1 MSWGLK
7 KEMIIFKMEE
17 KHLKKLE
24 KMDGGGK
31 GDDMVFKMA
40 AKNLKKPG
48 RSVPENKECGEKKG
62 EQ

>member
-1 MSWGLK
+1 MEEE
-7 KEMIIFKMEE
+7 KEMIDMMVKM
-17 KHLKKLE
+17 
-24 KMDGGGK
+24 
-31 GDDMVFKMA
+31 V

>member
-1 MSWGLK
+1 
-7 KEMIIFKMEE
+7 MEE
-17 KHLKKLE
+17 KHLKKLK

-48 RSVPENKECGEKKG
+48 RSVPENKECGDEKG